1 MLPFAMAERLLKTK
15 IGSDANLNVVLIRNI
30 QTMICNTDSVNLM
43 QLLFLKNTNQQKMG
57 HNVSVKKST
66 SVCTS
71 PFDGTHPNRLLFLC
85 PLKLSG
91 QEGHKRSDCST
102 VQKS

>member
-1 MLPFAMAERLLKTK
+1 
-15 IGSDANLNVVLIRNI
+15 
-30 QTMICNTDSVNLM
+30 MICNTDSVNLM
-43 QLLFLKNTNQQKMG
+43 QLLLLKKTKKKQNTNQQKMG

-91 QEGHKRSDCST
+91 QEGHKRCDYST
-102 VQKS
+102 VQKSGDTPYFLTCCWEKGKQM

>member
-1 MLPFAMAERLLKTK
+1 MLLFAMAERLLKK
-15 IGSDANLNVVLIRNI
+15 IGSDADLNVVLIRNI
-30 QTMICNTDSVNLM
+30 QTMICNTDSVNVM

-71 PFDGTHPNRLLFLC
+71 PKSFVISMPIETFWSRGT
-85 PLKLSG
+85 
-91 QEGHKRSDCST
+91 
-102 VQKS
+102 

>member
-1 MLPFAMAERLLKTK
+1 MAERLLKTK
-15 IGSDANLNVVLIRNI
+15 IGSDADLNVVLIRNI
-30 QTMICNTDSVNLM
+30 QTMICNTDSVNLT
-43 QLLFLKNTNQQKMG
+43 QILFLKNTNQQKMG

-91 QEGHKRSDCST
+91 QEGDIRSDYSTT